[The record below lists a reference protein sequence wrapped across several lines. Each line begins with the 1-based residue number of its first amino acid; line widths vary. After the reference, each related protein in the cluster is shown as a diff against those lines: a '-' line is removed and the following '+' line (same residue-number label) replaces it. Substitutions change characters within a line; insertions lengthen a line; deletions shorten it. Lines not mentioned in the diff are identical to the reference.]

1 MKTDKKGSHILCIS
15 MIVRKG
21 VEKYGVNALQK
32 GEGCDIMIVMIL
44 GYHVRTCDPEKGV
57 RADEFSYIH

>member
-1 MKTDKKGSHILCIS
+1 MCIS